1 MAVDGND
8 ESPSTGTFTL
18 RLRLG
23 GTEAPSGT
31 ISVVGESATQPFDGW
46 LELMSSINRLRGWE
60 TPAPDRD
67 PPPDNP
73 GPEYHDS
80 ADGDVPA

>member
-1 MAVDGND
+1 MAVDGNS
-8 ESPSTGTFTL
+8 ESPRMGIFML

-31 ISVVGESATQPFDGW
+31 ISVPGESAVQPFDGW

-60 TPAPDRD
+60 PPAPHGD
-67 PPPDNP
+67 PLPDNP
-73 GPEYHDS
+73 GSEYRES
-80 ADGDVPA
+80 TDGDVHP